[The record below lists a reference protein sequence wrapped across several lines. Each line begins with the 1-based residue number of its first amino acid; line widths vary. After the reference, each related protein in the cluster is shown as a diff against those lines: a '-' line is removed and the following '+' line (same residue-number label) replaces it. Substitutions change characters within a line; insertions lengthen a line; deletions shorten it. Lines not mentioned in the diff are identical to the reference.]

1 MQARDR
7 AYGGLTITMSL
18 GKVEL
23 FLALGCRVLEP
34 PVKSFD
40 SVDSGFG
47 FSGTGL
53 AF

>member
-18 GKVEL
+18 GKVEI
-23 FLALGCRVLEP
+23 LALGCRVLAP
-34 PVKSFD
+34 PVKRFD

>member
-7 AYGGLTITMSL
+7 AYGGLTTTMSL
-18 GKVEL
+18 GKAE
-23 FLALGCRVLEP
+23 FWALGCRVFEP